1 MEPEPEPEPEA
12 AASGAVAAVRV
23 FLPDG
28 SAVPLALPPPVLGL
42 TAAVLLRC
50 LWDTAGL
57 GPEGCAAMALWLV
70 SGLLE
75 VQLKPRQQPFRL
87 RRQWAELVLRLSDA
101 PPGAV
106 ARDEPCLHLRRN
118 VFFPKH
124 KELEL
129 QDEAVLRLLVAEA
142 RGHLRGGRWPLPPQE
157 AVELGG
163 LQCRLHLGPFQPGQH
178 SAESLRPAL
187 EELLPPTPRGR
198 FWGSLRRRPPGPPP
212 EELLNAFSRTP
223 GPETPPAV
231 LLRSFLQGCHR
242 LHGYGCA
249 FFPGAIDR
257 PPGGLLGRGGLRPV
271 NVAVGLEG
279 VTIIDAREK
288 HVLLTLSYPELSWEL
303 VGAVGQDGDAA
314 EGLGGADAA
323 EPPQLWL
330 EFDGEQEGAR
340 VNRLLRV
347 LSPQAELMSA
357 LIECCIALGGTEP
370 PPSPPQRRPR
380 PQRLATIDYVED
392 GAELRR
398 VKPPRRSASF
408 FGRMGVRGGSED
420 EAAGV
425 APGAPQDRTGEPH

>member
-1 MEPEPEPEPEA
+1 MEPEPESEPEA

-28 SAVPLALPPPVLGL
+28 SVVPLALPPPVLGL

-142 RGHLRGGRWPLPPQE
+142 RGHLRGGRWPLPPEE
-157 AVELGG
+157 AAELGG
-163 LQCRLHLGPFQPGQH
+163 LQCRLRLGPFQPGQH
-178 SAESLRPAL
+178 SAESLRPVL
-187 EELLPPTPRGR
+187 EELLPPAPRGR
-198 FWGSLRRRPPGPPP
+198 FWGSLRRRPPAPPP
-212 EELLNAFSRTP
+212 EELLSAFSRTP
-223 GPETPPAV
+223 GPEASPGD

-257 PPGGLLGRGGLRPV
+257 PPTGLLGRGGLRPV
-271 NVAVGLEG
+271 SVAVGLEG

-314 EGLGGADAA
+314 EGLGGTDAA

-330 EFDGEQEGAR
+330 EFDGEHEGAR

-357 LIECCIALGGTEP
+357 LI
-370 PPSPPQRRPR
+370 
-380 PQRLATIDYVED
+380 
-392 GAELRR
+392 
-398 VKPPRRSASF
+398 
-408 FGRMGVRGGSED
+408 D
-420 EAAGV
+420 E
-425 APGAPQDRTGEPH
+425 

>member
-1 MEPEPEPEPEA
+1 M
-12 AASGAVAAVRV
+12 
-23 FLPDG
+23 
-28 SAVPLALPPPVLGL
+28 
-42 TAAVLLRC
+42 
-50 LWDTAGL
+50 
-57 GPEGCAAMALWLV
+57 GCAAVALWPV

-101 PPGAV
+101 PP
-106 ARDEPCLHLRRN
+106 
-118 VFFPKH
+118 
-124 KELEL
+124 EL
-129 QDEAVLRLLVAEA
+129 
-142 RGHLRGGRWPLPPQE
+142 WPGMSR
-157 AVELGG
+157 A
-163 LQCRLHLGPFQPGQH
+163 CTCAATSSSR
-178 SAESLRPAL
+178 STRSWRPAL

-223 GPETPPAV
+223 GPETPPAE

-420 EAAGV
+420 EAAGG

>member
-70 SGLLE
+70 SGLLARCP
-75 VQLKPRQQPFRL
+75 PRGA
-87 RRQWAELVLRLSDA
+87 AEAAAAAVPPAAAVGRA
-101 PPGAV
+101 GAAPQRCPPGAV

-223 GPETPPAV
+223 GPETPPAE

-288 HVLLTLSYPELSWEL
+288 
-303 VGAVGQDGDAA
+303 
-314 EGLGGADAA
+314 
-323 EPPQLWL
+323 
-330 EFDGEQEGAR
+330 
-340 VNRLLRV
+340 
-347 LSPQAELMSA
+347 AELMSA

-420 EAAGV
+420 EAAGG